1 MKLDYL
7 KKRFHPEHTVKFC
20 RFEAYSAYSPKKGL
34 TGYDLVAELAKVAQ
48 TRLALDEIERGLHT
62 LLLEA
67 EGDHPLAYGAVG
79 EEGKLVAFRLRD
91 WTKASALRLVRS
103 ECQGGTPVPL
113 YSEDEVD
120 AWLNTLPVGWGT
132 AHRSLGPEVVES
144 YRAANLSLDY
154 IGYPAPLFNDE
165 QIAAW
170 KDGTLDRETAKP
182 RTAPELDEC

>member
-20 RFEAYSAYSPKKGL
+20 RFEAASAYQPKEGL
-34 TGYDLVAELAKVAQ
+34 TGYDLVAELAKVADA
-48 TRLALDEIERGLHT
+48 RLALDRIERGIHT

-67 EGDHPLAYGAVG
+67 EGDHPLAYGVVG
-79 EEGKLVAFRLRD
+79 KGGVLEVFRLKD

-103 ECQGGTPVPL
+103 EFQSGPPVPL

-120 AWLNTLPVGWGT
+120 AWLNTPPAAWGFKR
-132 AHRSLGPEVVES
+132 AIGPDTHAS
-144 YRAANLSLDY
+144 YNYANHLEH
-154 IGYPAPLFNDE
+154 IGYPVPLFNDE

-182 RTAPELDEC
+182 RTAPEFDE